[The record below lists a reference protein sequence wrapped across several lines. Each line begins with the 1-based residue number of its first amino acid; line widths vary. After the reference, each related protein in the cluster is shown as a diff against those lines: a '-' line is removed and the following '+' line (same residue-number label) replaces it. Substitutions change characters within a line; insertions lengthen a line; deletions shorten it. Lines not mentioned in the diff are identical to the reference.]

1 MTFASK
7 LDEDTP
13 QTVWEEQEA
22 LGGRILLTIP
32 FGASVGE
39 MKGFISV
46 IGKYDYDV
54 APFPVLTL
62 CVEKPAGGAIV
73 STIVFPT
80 SDLYISFVDRLHSD
94 TYSYFERSVA
104 LIEN

>member
-7 LDEDTP
+7 MNEDTP

-22 LGGRILLTIP
+22 LGGRLLLTIP
-32 FGASVGE
+32 FGVSVEE
-39 MKGFISV
+39 MQGFISV
-46 IGKYDYDV
+46 IGKNDYDV

-62 CVEKPAGGAIV
+62 CVGKPVGGAIV
-73 STIVFPT
+73 STVVFP
-80 SDLYISFVDRLHSD
+80 SADLYIDFVDSLHCD
-94 TYSYFERSVA
+94 TYSFFERSVA